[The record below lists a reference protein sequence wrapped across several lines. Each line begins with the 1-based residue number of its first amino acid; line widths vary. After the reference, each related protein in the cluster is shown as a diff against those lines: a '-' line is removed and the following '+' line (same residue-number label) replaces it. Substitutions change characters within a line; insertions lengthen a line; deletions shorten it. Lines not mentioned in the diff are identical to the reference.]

1 MRGDRAATSLERLY
15 RLSGFD
21 ARRFQASIV
30 LMDSKRGAPF
40 VPLINE
46 FRMWSAPD
54 NPSASGWLERSM
66 LLRFRRPKYFH
77 RLRPYRLHKS
87 LSPTGCTEFARATR
101 VCTKRR
107 PLCVAWRRSPVSL
120 RFENRFTIMPQ
131 FLGDIDEF
139 RSRCSA
145 CGRPSKGSASPG

>member
-1 MRGDRAATSLERLY
+1 MRGDRAATSLETLY

-46 FRMWSAPD
+46 FLLWSAPV
-54 NPSASGWLERSM
+54 NAAPSVCLERAM
-66 LLRFRRPKYFH
+66 LLRFRRPNYFH
-77 RLRPYRLHKS
+77 PLQPHGLHKP

-101 VCTKRR
+101 VCTKGR
-107 PLCVAWRRSPVSL
+107 PLSVAWRRSLVSL